1 MLPENI
7 NLSKYRLEKSKMDLK
22 AARLLYDRKLYAQSL
37 NRAYYSIFHATRA
50 LLALDNFDSKKHSGV
65 IAYFNKSY
73 VATGQIS
80 KKYSKIL
87 MGAEKLRNLSDY
99 DDFYIVAI
107 EDVEKQL
114 KNAAIYI
121 EKIEQFI
128 KNR

>member
-1 MLPENI
+1 
-7 NLSKYRLEKSKMDLK
+7 MDLK